1 MKKISIVTV
10 TYNCEKAIKETIL
23 SVLAQDYSCLEYVII
38 DGASKDSTLSIIQS
52 FGDKIHK
59 IVSEKDKGIFDAMN
73 KSLAYI
79 TGEYVLFMN
88 AGDTFVNS
96 HVVSDIFQFL

>member
-73 KSLAYI
+73 KSLAYV

-88 AGDTFVNS
+88 AKKCS
-96 HVVSDIFQFL
+96 KI